1 MITYTVEEII
11 EDIFV
16 FENVKVN
23 FDIKKINSTKENKFC
38 NLYSEVYHEPL
49 DKGFKEQQLKERIN
63 NFLKCFLLPDIVGEI
78 PVEGDFLLCAG
89 YRGLPLEI
97 IVCTSDYDILKA
109 KSKELIKN
117 ESTYTVISC
126 AFVGQGVSF
135 YKRKG
140 LN

>member
-1 MITYTVEEII
+1 MITYTVEEVI
-11 EDIFV
+11 EDIFA
-16 FENVKVN
+16 FENVKIN
-23 FDIKKINSTKENKFC
+23 LDIERINSTKENKFC
-38 NLYSEVYHEPL
+38 TLYSEVYPEPL

-63 NFLKCFLLPDIVGEI
+63 NFVKCSLLPEIVGEI

-89 YRGLPLEI
+89 YQGLPLEI
-97 IVCTSDYDILKA
+97 IVCTSDSDIFKA
-109 KSKELIKN
+109 RSKEVIEN

-126 AFVGQGVSF
+126 AFVGHGVSF